1 MDLATRHVR
10 FGWWSLFVFASAGLV
25 LESLHGFKVRGYLDT
40 SNETRRLMWTLAHA
54 HGALVGLI
62 NVVAGVMWRTF
73 PPPPNPRLVSTSLVA
88 AGVLLPAGFFL
99 GGVAFYGGDPG
110 IGTVLVPIGA
120 LLLLYALFCLARA
133 ASALR

>member
-1 MDLATRHVR
+1 
-10 FGWWSLFVFASAGLV
+10 
-25 LESLHGFKVRGYLDT
+25 
-40 SNETRRLMWTLAHA
+40 
-54 HGALVGLI
+54 
-62 NVVAGVMWRTF
+62 VMWRAF

-133 ASALR
+133 ASASR